1 MWRNFRWEKTA
12 RIQQLLVELEAFRLV
27 FQSLPSR
34 PQREENLRKASLLKS
49 AVYSARIEG
58 AMDTETNPRLE
69 SHNLL
74 SIYRQIY
81 KSAFPK
87 VLTPSFIKRL
97 HKEALR
103 RISPGGSWR
112 QEPWAVFN
120 QAGIAIH
127 IAPGHVQ
134 LPKMMGEYTTFV
146 NRLSESIPI
155 KAATAQFIFEK
166 IHPLPDGNG
175 RVGRL
180 ISAFVLYNGGYGF
193 RGQIPLEEYIERHR
207 EEYYEA
213 LEPSKNMTQFVEF
226 FLTALVKQGKE
237 IMKKLNAMSDEQASA
252 NLMPRR
258 EEVYRIIKD
267 HPNCSF
273 DFIRRRFM
281 AVSASTLH
289 RDIAHLVVRGFV
301 RKRGATSGAVY
312 LAANDLS

>member
-1 MWRNFRWEKTA
+1 M
-12 RIQQLLVELEAFRLV
+12 
-27 FQSLPSR
+27 
-34 PQREENLRKASLLKS
+34 
-49 AVYSARIEG
+49 
-58 AMDTETNPRLE
+58 
-69 SHNLL
+69 
-74 SIYRQIY
+74 
-81 KSAFPK
+81 
-87 VLTPSFIKRL
+87 
-97 HKEALR
+97 
-103 RISPGGSWR
+103 
-112 QEPWAVFN
+112 FN